1 MRSLDVRAVGR
12 LDLGD
17 AGPQGQSSSGSKSSR
32 DQGVDGLAR
41 CNRATGASTD
51 AASSKRSGAVRTAD
65 TAGGRIGGSPL
76 IELTTLMVRARW
88 RPG

>member
-17 AGPQGQSSSGSKSSR
+17 VGPQGQSSSGSKSSR

-41 CNRATGASTD
+41 CNPGDWCINGCCFFQTRRCGAD
-51 AASSKRSGAVRTAD
+51 RRWC
-65 TAGGRIGGSPL
+65 GR
-76 IELTTLMVRARW
+76 ENRR
-88 RPG
+88 